1 MDTLITTVANFWN
14 KDATIILLLITIIVV
29 EILAIAVKRSM
40 KRRIW
45 ATGKDISLD
54 TENPE
59 YYLEY
64 YRKGQIIDIFR
75 VATIFVTLGV
85 LLATRTTIG
94 ANFFII
100 TAAALVVTFRDFILS
115 IVAFFIILRRYKIGE
130 TIGIGDTQGQIISI
144 RMFTIGMLGKDN
156 DGDNT
161 GRYFS
166 IPSHRFLTETI
177 RREELGIESIR
188 KEMIRI
194 PYDHETYS
202 LPFTEFMAGLKKEL
216 DTICSTMTKKNCG
229 NFQTYIGYKYKM
241 DIDYLEDKCII
252 ITVGLVGKWR
262 RNVERKEQ
270 IITWAEQYRVKKIR
284 YEE

>member
-177 RREELGIESIR
+177 RRE
-188 KEMIRI
+188 
-194 PYDHETYS
+194 
-202 LPFTEFMAGLKKEL
+202 
-216 DTICSTMTKKNCG
+216 
-229 NFQTYIGYKYKM
+229 IGRAH
-241 DIDYLEDKCII
+241 
-252 ITVGLVGKWR
+252 V
-262 RNVERKEQ
+262 
-270 IITWAEQYRVKKIR
+270 
-284 YEE
+284 

>member
-202 LPFTEFMAGLKKEL
+202 LPFTEFMTGLKKEL
-216 DTICSTMTKKNCG
+216 DIICSTMTKKNCG

-270 IITWAEQYRVKKIR
+270 IITWAEQYRVKKNR

>member
-1 MDTLITTVANFWN
+1 MDTLFTAVANFWN

>member
-1 MDTLITTVANFWN
+1 MNALINTMIDLWSRDAMIISIITLVIF
-14 KDATIILLLITIIVV
+14 V
-29 EILAIAVKRSM
+29 EIIAIFVKRSM

-45 ATGKDISLD
+45 AIRKDVPLD
-54 TENPE
+54 IENPE

-64 YRKGQIIDIFR
+64 YRKGQLVDIFR
-75 VATIFVTLGV
+75 VATLIVALGV

-94 ANFFII
+94 ANFFIV
-100 TAAALVVTFRDFILS
+100 AAGAIIITFRDFILS

-130 TIGIGDTQGQIISI
+130 TIGIGDTQWQIISI

-161 GRYFS
+161 GRYFT

-177 RREELGIESIR
+177 RREELQVESIR
-188 KEMIRI
+188 KELVRI

-202 LPFTEFMAGLKKEL
+202 LSFSEFMTGLRGEL

-252 ITVGLVGKWR
+252 ITIGLVGKWR
-262 RNVERKEQ
+262 RNVERKEL
-270 IITWAEQYRVKKIR
+270 IISWAEQYRVKKIR
-284 YEE
+284 YEK